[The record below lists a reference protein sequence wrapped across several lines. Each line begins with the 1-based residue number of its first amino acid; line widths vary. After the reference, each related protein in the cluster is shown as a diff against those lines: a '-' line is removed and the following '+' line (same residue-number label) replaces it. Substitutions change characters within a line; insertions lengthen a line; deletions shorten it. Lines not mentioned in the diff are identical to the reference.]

1 MEENCNKI
9 KFLMKSKKGEW
20 VMTNYRS
27 VIDDL
32 CNEVDEIIDNVYS
45 DLEEILRIVKSI
57 PEDEVSEE
65 INGKLGEIE
74 EVADML
80 LFELKE

>member
-1 MEENCNKI
+1 MA
-9 KFLMKSKKGEW
+9 
-20 VMTNYRS
+20 NYRS

-32 CNEVDEIIDNVYS
+32 CNEVDEIMESVYN
-45 DLEEILRIVKSI
+45 DLTEILRIVHSI

-65 INGKLGEIE
+65 INGKLGEVE
-74 EVADML
+74 EIADML